1 METPSKVD
9 VEQMILSS
17 DLIYVGG
24 GNTLKMMRRW
34 RKLGVDSVLK
44 DAYERGIVLSGLSAG
59 CICWFSWGHSDS
71 MESYRP
77 ENWRYIRVRG
87 IGLIDALCCPHFDS
101 ETAGVK
107 REQDFRQMVL
117 KHSDVAVAID
127 DRCALEVVDDTFRV
141 ISSQA
146 DAGVYKLTKRRREL
160 SIGRIEQKEEYE
172 PIDGLLRK
180 D

>member
-1 METPSKVD
+1 
-9 VEQMILSS
+9 
-17 DLIYVGG
+17 
-24 GNTLKMMRRW
+24 
-34 RKLGVDSVLK
+34 
-44 DAYERGIVLSGLSAG
+44 
-59 CICWFSWGHSDS
+59 
-71 MESYRP
+71 
-77 ENWRYIRVRG
+77 
-87 IGLIDALCCPHFDS
+87 
-101 ETAGVK
+101 
-107 REQDFRQMVL
+107 MVL